1 MPQITLIVAVDAAGG
16 IGADNKMPWHL
27 PEDLAHFK
35 RLTSGHPIVMGRK
48 TFDSIGRALPNRRN
62 IVVTRNADLQH
73 DGVERAASLHE
84 ALALCGE
91 TPVFVIGG
99 GQIFAEALPLAQTIE
114 LTQIDRDF
122 GCDTFFP
129 PFERSAW
136 HETARSPQHSEA
148 NGFDYTFMTLRRP
161 AAA

>member
-62 IVVTRNADLQH
+62 IVITRNGDWQH
-73 DGVERAASLHE
+73 DGVERAASLDD

-99 GQIFAEALPLAQTIE
+99 GQIFAQALPLAQTIE
-114 LTQIDRDF
+114 LTQIDKDF

-129 PFERSAW
+129 QFERSAW
-136 HETARSPQHSEA
+136 HEAARAPHHSEA
-148 NGFDYTFMTLRRP
+148 NGFDYTFMTLRR
-161 AAA
+161 AAAG